1 MKLPY
6 KCNWPHCENTETK
19 FVRRYY
25 NKWQVLQT
33 LEGITGFTTAGHV
46 EHSDCNCQINRE
58 PYYF

>member
-33 LEGITGFTTAGHV
+33 REISLDTEQPTHV
-46 EHSDCNCQINRE
+46 KHSDCNCQIKRE